1 MQKKFEIDEPPPEG
15 VYIRGLFMEGARW
28 NMDNMVVDESIP
40 KILYDE
46 FPPVSMA
53 YQLNLVIWIMELVL
67 IINVNL
73 SIYLA

>member
-1 MQKKFEIDEPPPEG
+1 MQKQFEIDEPPPEG

-53 YQLNLVIWIMELVL
+53 YQLNLVNLNNGVS
-67 IINVNL
+67 INN
-73 SIYLA
+73 